1 MAWKKRINEVKSSL
15 VRRRE
20 PEKATV
26 DWNRHASAVLQRS
39 KTRWLCCL
47 LPHNSFHHVICHA
60 LMLPFHRIL
69 TTSSTASSLFAS
81 SHSRIYIRL
90 AHNSGKPS
98 ALRHRD
104 WGVVGRLSRPPALSE
119 EEPNEEEEEGRKTAV
134 RYQTDNYTPV
144 SNPTP
149 SRWSQ
154 HRASLKTKFPKGWA
168 PPHKLSRAAMDGL
181 RALHAHE
188 PDTFTTPV
196 LADKFRIS
204 PEAVRRILRGKWQPT
219 QEQRARL
226 LDREK
231 RYRQDR
237 IRSKR
242 AMERMGKA
250 ENKWRKTGHQT

>member
-1 MAWKKRINEVKSSL
+1 
-15 VRRRE
+15 
-20 PEKATV
+20 
-26 DWNRHASAVLQRS
+26 
-39 KTRWLCCL
+39 
-47 LPHNSFHHVICHA
+47 
-60 LMLPFHRIL
+60 MLPFFYRIL
-69 TTSSTASSLFAS
+69 TTSSKAPNLVASYP
-81 SHSRIYIRL
+81 RIYIRL
-90 AHNSGKPS
+90 AHNSRKPF

-119 EEPNEEEEEGRKTAV
+119 EEPNDEEGEEEEGGKTSV

-149 SRWSQ
+149 SRWAQ
-154 HRASLKTKFPKGWA
+154 HRASLKTKFPEGWA

-181 RALHAHE
+181 RALHAHD

-196 LADKFRIS
+196 LANKFRVS

-219 QEQRARL
+219 QEQRTRL
-226 LDREK
+226 LEREK
-231 RYRQDR
+231 RYRQER

-242 AMERMGKA
+242 ATERVGEA

>member
-1 MAWKKRINEVKSSL
+1 LEPPRLGSRVTTVKAR
-15 VRRRE
+15 V
-20 PEKATV
+20 
-26 DWNRHASAVLQRS
+26 AVL
-39 KTRWLCCL
+39 L
-47 LPHNSFHHVICHA
+47 LIAHNPFHHVIRHPS
-60 LMLPFHRIL
+60 MLPSNLYRTL
-69 TTSSTASSLFAS
+69 TTSNLVASY
-81 SHSRIYIRL
+81 SRIQTRL
-90 AHNSGKPS
+90 THNSGKPPA

-119 EEPNEEEEEGRKTAV
+119 EEPNIEEEEGGKTAV

-144 SNPTP
+144 FDPTP
-149 SRWSQ
+149 SRWAQ
-154 HRASLKTKFPKGWA
+154 HRASMKTKFPEGWA

-181 RALHAHE
+181 RALHAHD
-188 PDTFTTPV
+188 PDTFSTPV

-226 LDREK
+226 LERER
-231 RYRQDR
+231 RYRQDH

-242 AMERMGKA
+242 AMERTGEK